1 MSRARKPRPLF
12 TVVLDS
18 REQTPWEFAAP
29 TAADFDDGGCY
40 EDGLEA
46 GDYTCE
52 LDGERQSVV
61 IERKSLADF
70 YMCVGRERQRF
81 VEELGRLREY
91 DAAHVLIEATF
102 EQIAAG
108 FERSRVTGEMAAK
121 SAAHWETIYG
131 IHFHFIGRRGAPRF
145 ARWLMEEFCK
155 HRGNGDG
162 DGQDSDS

>member
-1 MSRARKPRPLF
+1 MRARKPRPLLTF
-12 TVVLDS
+12 VVDS
-18 REQTPWEFAAP
+18 REQTPWEIAAP

-40 EDGLEA
+40 EDALEA

-52 LDGERQSVV
+52 LNGERQSVV
-61 IERKSLADF
+61 IERKGMPDWF
-70 YMCVGRERQRF
+70 MCVGRERDRF

-91 DAAHVLIEATF
+91 EAAHVIIEATF

-131 IHFHFIGRRGAPRF
+131 IHFHFIGRRAAPRY

-155 HRGNGDG
+155 HRASGVIDAE
-162 DGQDSDS
+162 SES